1 MGQIKK
7 LKDCFNSQ
15 RQIEQ
20 DRKKKKMISKV
31 LIDFDVSHEE
41 FMKNKIILR

>member
-1 MGQIKK
+1 MGKIKN

-20 DRKKKKMISKV
+20 YRKKMISKV

>member
-20 DRKKKKMISKV
+20 HRKKMISKV

>member
-1 MGQIKK
+1 MGKIKK
-7 LKDCFNSQ
+7 LKECFNSPK
-15 RQIEQ
+15 QIEQ
-20 DRKKKKMISKV
+20 HRKKKMISKV